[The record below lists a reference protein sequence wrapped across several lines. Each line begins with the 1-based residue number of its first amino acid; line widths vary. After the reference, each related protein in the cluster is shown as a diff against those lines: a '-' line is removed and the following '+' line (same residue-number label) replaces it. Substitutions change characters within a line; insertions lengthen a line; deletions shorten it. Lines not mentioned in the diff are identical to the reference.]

1 MPKYVPKLLDSNKR
15 ISNKISMAYLLQL
28 AAREPLRSNI
38 VTSTNS
44 GRRCHTII
52 TQSLHSC
59 CRDTNSRRLTI

>member
-1 MPKYVPKLLDSNKR
+1 
-15 ISNKISMAYLLQL
+15 MAYLLQL